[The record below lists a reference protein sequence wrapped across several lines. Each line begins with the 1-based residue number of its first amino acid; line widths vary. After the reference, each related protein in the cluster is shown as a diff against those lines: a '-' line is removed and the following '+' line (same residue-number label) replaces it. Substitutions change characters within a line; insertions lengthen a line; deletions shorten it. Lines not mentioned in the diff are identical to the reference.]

1 MKTNLDLK
9 RKSFVSVT
17 HSSLKVAQRRQK
29 AGATAGELT
38 AKQATAVAKA
48 PTSMWAKAI
57 IPGAVWTKETFPEFP
72 DVSVT
77 TDSALA
83 AVFSFCA

>member
-1 MKTNLDLK
+1 
-9 RKSFVSVT
+9 
-17 HSSLKVAQRRQK
+17 
-29 AGATAGELT
+29 
-38 AKQATAVAKA
+38 
-48 PTSMWAKAI
+48 MWAKAI

-83 AVFSFCA
+83 AVLSFSFFQLQLTQPA